1 MSGFSLHDGHPVD
14 VLPDHARGA
23 SPDPEAVERHLDGC
37 ESCRLELEIL
47 MALRSSGPAPMSDI
61 ERESTYRR
69 IRACR
74 AAPAG
79 ALPGGRTGS
88 SPWLATLWR
97 AAAGI
102 ALLLTSVAVWQL
114 VRSGPRTTEWDPDAA
129 LVGWAE
135 DLEEFDLGA
144 GDVRLALGLGSL
156 DDLNGG
162 LAWEELGGGDAADLV
177 TPWEVER

>member
-1 MSGFSLHDGHPVD
+1 
-14 VLPDHARGA
+14 
-23 SPDPEAVERHLDGC
+23 
-37 ESCRLELEIL
+37 
-47 MALRSSGPAPMSDI
+47 
-61 ERESTYRR
+61 
-69 IRACR
+69 
-74 AAPAG
+74 
-79 ALPGGRTGS
+79 
-88 SPWLATLWR
+88 
-97 AAAGI
+97 
-102 ALLLTSVAVWQL
+102 VWQL